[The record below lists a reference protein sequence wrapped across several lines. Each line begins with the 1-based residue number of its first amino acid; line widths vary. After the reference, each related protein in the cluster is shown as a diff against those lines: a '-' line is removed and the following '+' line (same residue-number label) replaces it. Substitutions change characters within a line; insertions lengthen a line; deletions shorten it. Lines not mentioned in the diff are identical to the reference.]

1 MKISIASGKGGTGKT
16 FVSTNMAVSLL
27 KKGSKVTLIDCD
39 AEEPNARLF
48 FPVEPQRANAVLHN
62 IPRVDTEKCT
72 FCGRCSE
79 WCEFNAIMVI
89 KDLKFVKVLDDICHG
104 CGACSVAC
112 QYQAITT
119 RPHKLGTVTVSCL
132 DNLTLIEG
140 VTEIGAMSPV
150 PVIKAALKEGQAC
163 NGLTLL
169 DSPPGTAC
177 AFAVTVSE
185 ADYTILVAE
194 ATPFGLS
201 DLENSIEVLRE
212 MKKPF
217 GIIINRAG
225 SGDRDIY
232 DYIEAEEI
240 PLLTE
245 IPFSKEYA
253 LAYSN
258 GHCAAGE
265 DEGLREKLAGVI
277 EKITGS
283 WK

>member
-39 AEEPNARLF
+39 AEEPNARIF
-48 FPVEPQRANAVLHN
+48 FPVEPQQAKAVQHN

-112 QYQAITT
+112 QHQAITT
-119 RPHKLGTVTVSCL
+119 RPHKLGTVTTGYL
-132 DNLTLIEG
+132 DDLTLIEG

-150 PVIKAALKEGQAC
+150 PVIKAALKEGQAH

-232 DYIEAEEI
+232 DYIEAEGI
-240 PLLTE
+240 PFLAE

-258 GHCAAGE
+258 GRCVARE
-265 DEGLREKLAGVI
+265 DEGLREKLTGVV